1 MRVSILNKNIHLIYP
16 KNLSWSAKQVEFFRE
31 IIAFVNILDDFSSPK
46 IYLEQYTLPS
56 DVIALILIL
65 ANADLKGKNVVD
77 LGCGTGR
84 FTLPIQKFYSNRI
97 LGVDIDLDAINVLI
111 QLKKLKKLAIDI
123 LITPVEFFEPFQW
136 NKIFQTTF
144 MNPPFGTKRRGLDLL
159 FLRQAL
165 EYSETTISLHKSNT
179 KTRELISNLGKQFGK
194 KLDILAT
201 IDLPLA
207 PSYRFHR
214 KKQHFVCVDVMRLS

>member
-1 MRVSILNKNIHLIYP
+1 MNLIFP
-16 KNLSWSAKQVEFFRE
+16 KKLSWSSKKVEFFRE
-31 IIAFVNILDDFSSPK
+31 IRSFVKILDDFSSPK
-46 IYLEQYTLPS
+46 IKLEQYTLPS

-65 ANADLKGKNVVD
+65 ADTDLKEKNVVD

-84 FTLPIQKFYSNRI
+84 FTLPIQKFYSKRT
-97 LGVDIDLDAINVLI
+97 LGVDIDLDAINILI
-111 QLKKLKKLAIDI
+111 QLRKLKKLAIDI
-123 LITPVEFFEPFQW
+123 LLTPVEFFEPFQW
-136 NKIFQTTF
+136 NKKFQTTF

-165 EYSETTISLHKSNT
+165 IYSQTIISLHKSNV
-179 KTRELISNLGKQFGK
+179 KTRQLISNLGMQYEK
-194 KLDILAT
+194 KTEILAT

-214 KKQHFVCVDVMRLS
+214 KKQHLVCVDVIRMA